1 LSIVRGA
8 CAPAYRLA
16 GEMADDERDTSAEGV
31 GGVEDTGGGGDASD
45 AIDAA
50 QAAAEE
56 AMSAVSEGGG
66 GGDAFDLPDFGGG
79 EVVGGGSTSE
89 RMDLLGDVNLDVTI
103 ELGRTRLLVEDVLR
117 LNAGSVVELE
127 KLAGDPVDI
136 FVNGRHVARGEVL
149 VLNDNFCVR
158 VSEVINR
165 NAADEPEPEAA
176 SVKPA
181 PDEAGDGADGEGGE
195 SEAA

>member
-1 LSIVRGA
+1 
-8 CAPAYRLA
+8 
-16 GEMADDERDTSAEGV
+16 MADDERDTSAEGV
-31 GGVEDTGGGGDASD
+31 GGAEDAGGGGDASD

-56 AMSAVSEGGG
+56 AMSAVSDG
-66 GGDAFDLPDFGGG
+66 GGDDDAFELPDFGGG
-79 EVVGGGSTSE
+79 EAVGGGSAGE

-158 VSEVINR
+158 VSEVIDR
-165 NAADEPEPEAA
+165 NAVDDREPESAASAAAPVADEA
-176 SVKPA
+176 S
-181 PDEAGDGADGEGGE
+181 DGGDGGGGGGAGE